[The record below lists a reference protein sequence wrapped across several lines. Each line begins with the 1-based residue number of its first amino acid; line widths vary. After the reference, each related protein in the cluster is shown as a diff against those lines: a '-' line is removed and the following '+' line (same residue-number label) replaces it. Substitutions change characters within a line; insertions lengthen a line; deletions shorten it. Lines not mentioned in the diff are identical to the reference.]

1 MGDPRKIRK
10 IYARPRMLW
19 NEALLAS
26 DKEIKREYNTK
37 NKKEIWKMN
46 AFLSNLKDQA
56 KSITSRLGTA
66 RKEQALRE
74 QEQLIAKVKRYGL
87 VKKEE
92 VTLSDLL
99 NLTLRDVM
107 DRRLQTLVTKK
118 RLARTVSQARQF
130 IVHGHVKVAD
140 KKITSPSFMVP
151 AVDEESINFV
161 AKSPMNKPD
170 HPERGDVDP
179 QIIIKKKEEALAEA
193 KAAEE
198 AAKAKEAEATKK
210 VEAES
215 TEKAQEEEKTEAP
228 KEAASETEE
237 PEGPKEKSE

>member
-26 DKEIKREYNTK
+26 DKEIKREYSPK

-46 AFLSNLKDQA
+46 AFLDNIKDQA
-56 KSITSRLGTA
+56 KNITSRLGTSQ
-66 RKEQALRE
+66 KEQAMRE

-87 VKKEE
+87 IKKEE

-107 DRRLQTLVTKK
+107 DRRLQTLVAKR

-130 IVHGHVKVAD
+130 IVHGHIKVGG
-140 KKITSPSFMVP
+140 KKITSPSYMVP
-151 AVDEESINFV
+151 AADEESIDFV
-161 AKSPMNKPD
+161 ARSPMTKAD

-179 QIIIKKKEEALAEA
+179 QIIIKKREEAVAEA

-198 AAKAKEAEATKK
+198 AAKAKEAEAAAEK
-210 VEAES
+210 EASE
-215 TEKAQEEEKTEAP
+215 EAP
-228 KEAASETEE
+228 AEEASEEQAETPSETE
-237 PEGPKEKSE
+237 KSE